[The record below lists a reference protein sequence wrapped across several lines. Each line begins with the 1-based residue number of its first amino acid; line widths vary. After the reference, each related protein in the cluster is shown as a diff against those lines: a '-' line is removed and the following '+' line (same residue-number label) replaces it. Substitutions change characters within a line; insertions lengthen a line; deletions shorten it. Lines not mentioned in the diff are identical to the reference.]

1 MARIFSKAI
10 AVVFHPLFV
19 ITYALLLLLWVNP
32 YLFSFQDPKA
42 KGIVIILFF
51 MLSFGFPFITIMM
64 MKLLGFVKTL
74 EMENHRERIIPLAI
88 TGAFY
93 LWLFVN
99 IKENAIIPPAL
110 RMFVLGATISLFIAF
125 MINIISKIS
134 LHTVGMGGLVMIVVL
149 IRFLYSYD
157 VCTLTIPALGI
168 FTIHMNLLIIVAI
181 ILAGLVG
188 TTRHHLKAH
197 ELKDIYGGY
206 LVGVIGQLIAFRI
219 LG

>member
-1 MARIFSKAI
+1 MLRIFSKTI

-19 ITYALLLLLWVNP
+19 VTYALLLLLWVNP

-51 MLSFGFPFITIMM
+51 MLSFGFPFITILM
-64 MKLLGFVKTL
+64 MKLLGFVRTL
-74 EMENHRERIIPLAI
+74 EMESHRERIIPLAI

-99 IKENAIIPPAL
+99 IKENSIIPIAL

-149 IRFLYSYD
+149 TRFLYSYD
-157 VCTLTIPALGI
+157 VCTLTIPSLGT
-168 FTIHMNLLIIVAI
+168 FTIHLNLLIIITI

-188 TTRHHLKAH
+188 TTRHYLKAH

-206 LVGVIGQLIAFRI
+206 LVGIIGQLIAFRI